1 MRYSVFVDQSH
12 QEITKRARS
21 TYGYK
26 KQLSVAAEELDELAI
41 LCNKYQRYDYHE
53 DAVRDLYSKAIGEVA
68 DVLIVLDHIIEVFG
82 LTKEDLQAGVD
93 GKTRR
98 LEVWM
103 NSSKSLQVSTV
114 MREIPK
120 ASHSESHKK
129 PDNCDGCLYID
140 LPGNVGPCLSCE
152 NFSRYA
158 RPKRCQECVHKGNWH
173 SLIPGGSCYKCV
185 NEKDQFEPIK
195 EG

>member
-26 KQLSVAAEELDELAI
+26 KQMSVAAEELDELAI
-41 LCNKYQRYDYHE
+41 LCNKYQRYDHHE
-53 DAVRDLYSKAIGEVA
+53 DAVKDLYNKAIGEVS
-68 DVLIVLDHIIEVFG
+68 DVLVVLDHIIEVFG
-82 LTKEDLQAGVD
+82 LTDGDLREEVN
-93 GKTRR
+93 GKIRR
-98 LEVWM
+98 LEGWM
-103 NSSKSLQVSTV
+103 NTSKSLQVSTV

-120 ASHSESHKK
+120 IDSLDQHRK
-129 PDNCDGCLYID
+129 PDSCEGCLYSD
-140 LPGNVGPCLSCE
+140 LPGNVGPCALCE
-152 NFSRYA
+152 DFSRYA
-158 RPKRCQECVHKGNWH
+158 RPKRCKKCTHKGNWH
-173 SLIPGGSCYKCV
+173 NLIPGGYCYMCV